1 MPAFEQSLRLEMLCV
16 NAELAA
22 VGGIAALRRNLV
34 HQIREFGTR
43 AHVLRVL
50 FFLADCGL
58 LALEGVGRLPGLVL
72 VVQGL
77 QVLNEEFADCF
88 LLVAGGGADAG
99 EFEVAG
105 AVLRH
110 EQLRIL
116 ALRGEVALLELRLVV
131 LDLELE
137 FLEVGLLLLDGA
149 LLLHDLDLVEHGVVG
164 LDALVLNVVHV
175 VHELVR
181 AVDYLVVGAQ
191 ALPRV
196 RVLVHLLQ
204 VDVVQPELVL
214 ARLPLLVVVAPARGA
229 LRSRRVLT

>member
-77 QVLNEEFADCF
+77 Q
-88 LLVAGGGADAG
+88 VAGGGADAG

-191 ALPRV
+191 AVPRV